1 MIPSK
6 LLISKFIDYQGVKM
20 NDESIFEGSDALK
33 EFKEEWLNV
42 DTKGVLNETIEN
54 SAYIYKLLKVQ
65 EAEDR
70 LEYLRYL
77 KNQLDNGEISL
88 DEYKEALKI
97 LINK

>member
-1 MIPSK
+1 
-6 LLISKFIDYQGVKM
+6 M

-70 LEYLRYL
+70 LEY
-77 KNQLDNGEISL
+77 IS
-88 DEYKEALKI
+88 
-97 LINK
+97 

>member
-1 MIPSK
+1 
-6 LLISKFIDYQGVKM
+6 M

-65 EAEDR
+65 EADDR
-70 LEYLRYL
+70 LDYLHYL
-77 KNQLDNGEISL
+77 KTIMKAIFHVS
-88 DEYKEALKI
+88 
-97 LINK
+97 